1 MSETELK
8 YQENVAAILRNAR
21 GEILI
26 CERVSV
32 KGAWQ
37 FPQGGVD
44 EGETL
49 EQAMVREVWE
59 EIGVKAWDF
68 TLVERRGPYR
78 YVFGKGRTKRG
89 FHGTALFSVRFHR
102 RGRKHQCRDGAP
114 GVPGVSL
121 GAPFGFRDRVAA
133 GNEERGLCR
142 GVRGLLW
149 RENGGVGMSS
159 VVIAALKP
167 LELQL
172 YADFWDI
179 FSRRRRVPRMRL
191 VGVSG
196 RAGLT
201 ARTDL
206 SGYAGR

>member
-68 TLVERRGPYR
+68 TIVERRGPYR

-89 FHGTALFSVRFHR
+89 FHGKVQHYFLCDFTGADAGINVAMEHPEFRAFRWVR
-102 RGRKHQCRDGAP
+102 P
-114 GVPGVSL
+114 
-121 GAPFGFRDRVAA
+121 
-133 GNEERGLCR
+133 
-142 GVRGLLW
+142 
-149 RENGGVGMSS
+149 
-159 VVIAALKP
+159 
-167 LELQL
+167 
-172 YADFWDI
+172 ADFEIGWLPEMKKEVYAAVFAD
-179 FSRRRRVPRMRL
+179 FF
-191 VGVSG
+191 GVKMGAS
-196 RAGLT
+196 A
-201 ARTDL
+201 
-206 SGYAGR
+206 